1 MGRMFIT
8 FDNLNDYLNS
18 QYNEYCDEQRFLNDF
33 YNVGF
38 TKTSREVFDLN
49 IERYP
54 QIDFS
59 YDDFKQLDHERL
71 YDNYKMFLGYNE
83 SIDDTL
89 FYIAENY
96 YENFLDFASQ
106 YIPYFPRT

>member
-18 QYNEYCDEQRFLNDF
+18 QYNGYCDEQRFLNDF
-33 YNVGF
+33 YSVGF
-38 TKTSREVFDLN
+38 TKTSREVFDQN

-59 YDDFKQLDHERL
+59 YDHFKQLDHERL
-71 YDNYKMFLGYNE
+71 YDNYKMFLGYN
-83 SIDDTL
+83 
-89 FYIAENY
+89 
-96 YENFLDFASQ
+96 
-106 YIPYFPRT
+106 